1 MIDVDFVIWDFD
13 GVINANVVDGHF
25 TWIDTFQEDLGHS
38 PELFMEHMF
47 NDSFREVLRGERDI
61 MDQLRN
67 WASHVQLSGSLR
79 EIYDYWLKKDSMV
92 DERVLDVMAEVKAR
106 GVGNAIGTNNDP
118 KRANYIERDM
128 GLGAHIDHMFA
139 AGRMGVLKPDAAFF
153 EHISEVLG
161 IAPDRLI
168 LIDDFPE
175 NIEGADAAGWHTHH
189 YTSFDVPTL
198 RARLGLG

>member
-61 MDQLRN
+61 MDQLRI
-67 WASHVQLSGSLR
+67 WASHLQLSGSLR

-92 DERVLDVMAEVKAR
+92 DERVLGVMAEVKAR

-118 KRANYIERDM
+118 KRATYIEREM
-128 GLGAHIDHMFA
+128 GLGARIDHMFA

-175 NIEGADAAGWHTHH
+175 NIEGADTAGWHTHH
-189 YTSFDVPTL
+189 YTGFDVPTL